1 MSVITLVLLA
11 VIAVFYMIYVS
22 LIHKKNK
29 VKEASSGIDVQL
41 KKRYD
46 TIPNLLTAAAKYMSF
61 EEKLLEDIT
70 KLRTQAMDN
79 SFIKNPKKSVELENL
94 LSSKLREFN
103 VSVENY
109 PDLKSSQPMIQAMAA
124 LSDVEENIA
133 AARRFYN
140 AAVNDLNN
148 AVEIFPSSFV
158 AHLLHI
164 KQAIFF
170 EAPDDEKKSIH
181 TGDYFK

>member
-79 SFIKNPKKSVELENL
+79 SFIKNP
-94 LSSKLREFN
+94 
-103 VSVENY
+103 
-109 PDLKSSQPMIQAMAA
+109 PA
-124 LSDVEENIA
+124 
-133 AARRFYN
+133 
-140 AAVNDLNN
+140 
-148 AVEIFPSSFV
+148 
-158 AHLLHI
+158 
-164 KQAIFF
+164 
-170 EAPDDEKKSIH
+170 
-181 TGDYFK
+181 